1 MKGCGEALF
10 EYVMKLASGEI
21 LTKNEKTGKRGIS
34 IFKDGVTL

>member
-1 MKGCGEALF
+1 MKGCGKALF

-21 LTKNEKTGKRGIS
+21 LTKNEETGKRGIS